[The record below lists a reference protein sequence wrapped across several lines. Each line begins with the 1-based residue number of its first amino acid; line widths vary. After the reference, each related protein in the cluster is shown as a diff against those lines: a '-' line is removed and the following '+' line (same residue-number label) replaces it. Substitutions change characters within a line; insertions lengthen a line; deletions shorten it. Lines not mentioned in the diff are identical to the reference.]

1 MKKYMQPKAEAYLL
15 ETECLMNGS
24 VMTIGMDDEA
34 GTQQLTDKKDMWGK
48 ESIWD

>member
-24 VMTIGMDDEA
+24 LVMDHEA
-34 GTQQLTDKKDMWGK
+34 GSQQLTDKKDMWGK